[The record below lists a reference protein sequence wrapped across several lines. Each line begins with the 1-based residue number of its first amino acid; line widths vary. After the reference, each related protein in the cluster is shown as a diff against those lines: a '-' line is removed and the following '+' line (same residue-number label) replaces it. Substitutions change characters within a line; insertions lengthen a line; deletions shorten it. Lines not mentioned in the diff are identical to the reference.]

1 VASNQDEGMRGDWVK
16 PNIAFDDNDNH
27 NHLMTTPS
35 LHAITKEQMSFT
47 S

>member
-1 VASNQDEGMRGDWVK
+1 MASNQNEGMRGDWAK
-16 PNIAFDDNDNH
+16 PNIAFDDYDNH

-35 LHAITKEQMSFT
+35 LHGITKEQISFI